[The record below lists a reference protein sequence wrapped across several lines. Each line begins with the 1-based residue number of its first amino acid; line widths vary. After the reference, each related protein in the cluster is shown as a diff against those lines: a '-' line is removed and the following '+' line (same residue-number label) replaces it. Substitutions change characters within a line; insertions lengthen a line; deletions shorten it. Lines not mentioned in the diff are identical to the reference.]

1 MEIIMAKKTPSIN
14 RFLRQIRH
22 WAYGKTVVLK
32 SNIGKL
38 EAEWIDMYEHSSDKN
53 TDESLR
59 SLGFTKIYVCDTSLP
74 FGQNVTVYKLEDG
87 KYVHKGTIFDPY
99 FEVI

>member
-1 MEIIMAKKTPSIN
+1 MAKKTPSIN

-38 EAEWIDMYEHSSDKN
+38 ESEWIDMYEHSTNKN

-74 FGQNVTVYKLEDG
+74 VGQNVTVYELEDG
-87 KYVHKGTIFDPY
+87 KYKHKCTIYDPY
-99 FEVI
+99 FELV